1 MATSS
6 KFNSLALRIGQLEG
20 HLLPAIN
27 PTGAY
32 SDKEQDLIRSYCL
45 LCHAEIEAYLED
57 YSLEVITRAFSKWNL
72 DKTKISPIIFH
83 LAYSHNGKSKEP
95 PYSMVVQSFQSVKK
109 TIETNNGIKENNL
122 NGFFRPIGFDIDPTL
137 KSTLNDFGK
146 TRGQIAHTSFQT
158 QQPFDPTNEK
168 NQVNQIINGLKSF
181 DEELDNYESLGVVN
195 NSPVTMQ
202 WDRYSLIQR
211 LKILFTGRT

>member
-1 MATSS
+1 MATS
-6 KFNSLALRIGQLEG
+6 NRYNTLVARISQLDN
-20 HLLPAIN
+20 HLLPAVN
-27 PTGAY
+27 STGAY
-32 SDKEQDLIRSYCL
+32 TDKDQDLIRSFCF

-57 YSLEVITRAFSKWNL
+57 YSLEIITKAFTQWDA

-83 LAYSHNGKSKEP
+83 LAYNHNGKSKEL
-95 PYSMVVQSFQSVKK
+95 PYSMVVQSYQTVKK
-109 TIETNNGIKENNL
+109 TIESNNGIKENNL

-168 NQVNQIINGLKSF
+168 NQVNLIVTGLKTF
-181 DEELDNYESLGVVN
+181 DEELNDYENLGVVN

-202 WDRYSLIQR
+202 WDKYNFIQR

>member
-1 MATSS
+1 MATS
-6 KFNSLALRIGQLEG
+6 NRYNTLVARISQLDS
-20 HLLPAIN
+20 HLLPVVN

-32 SDKEQDLIRSYCL
+32 TDKDQDLIRSFCL

-57 YSLEVITRAFSKWNL
+57 YSLEIITRAFTKWDA

-83 LAYSHNGKSKEP
+83 LAYNHNGKSKEL
-95 PYSMVVQSFQSVKK
+95 PYSMVVQSYQTVKK
-109 TIETNNGIKENNL
+109 TIESNNGIKENNL

-168 NQVNQIINGLKSF
+168 NQVNLILTGIKTF
-181 DEELDNYESLGVVN
+181 DEELNDYENLGVVN

-202 WDRYSLIQR
+202 WDKYNFIQR
-211 LKILFTGRT
+211 LKILFTGRA